1 MKRKLLVLDIDGT
14 LVNSKKVITPKT
26 LEALLKVQEQ
36 GHMIAL
42 ASGRPYPGLKPFVKQ
57 LKLEEYGGYALSF
70 NGGKVVSCATGE
82 SVYEETVPNRYA
94 KIIYDYAIEHGL
106 GLVTYDSQ
114 NVITG
119 TEIDHYMEYEAKLNG
134 MELVKVDDFVS
145 YVDFDMTKCLL
156 TAEPLHAAACE
167 LEMRKLLAPKLN
179 VFRSEPYFIEITNCN
194 VDKAK
199 SIAGLLE
206 IIGMKQED
214 TVCCGDGFN
223 DLSMVS
229 YGGIGVAMGNAQEI
243 VKQNADFIT
252 GSCDEDGL
260 VTVIEKFF

>member
-1 MKRKLLVLDIDGT
+1 MNKKLLVLDIDGT
-14 LVNSKKVITPKT
+14 LVNSQKVITPKT
-26 LEALLKVQEQ
+26 LEALLRIQEE
-36 GHMIAL
+36 GHIIAL
-42 ASGRPYPGLKPFVKQ
+42 ASGRPYPGLKRFITQ

-70 NGGKVVSCATGE
+70 NGGKVISCATGKA
-82 SVYEETVPNRYA
+82 VYEETVPKRYA

-106 GLVTYDSQ
+106 GLVTYDSKD
-114 NVITG
+114 VITG
-119 TEIDHYMEYEAKLNG
+119 TEIDSYMEYEAKLNG
-134 MELVKVDDFVS
+134 MELVRVDDFVS
-145 YVDFDMTKCLL
+145 YVDFDMIKCLL
-156 TAEPLHAAACE
+156 TAKPEYAEKCE
-167 LEMRKLLAPKLN
+167 NEMRKLLAPELN
-179 VFRSEPYFIEITNCN
+179 VFRSEPYFIEVTNCN

-199 SIAGLLE
+199 SIAGLLS
-206 IIGMKQED
+206 IIGMEQKD

-223 DLSMVS
+223 DLTMVS